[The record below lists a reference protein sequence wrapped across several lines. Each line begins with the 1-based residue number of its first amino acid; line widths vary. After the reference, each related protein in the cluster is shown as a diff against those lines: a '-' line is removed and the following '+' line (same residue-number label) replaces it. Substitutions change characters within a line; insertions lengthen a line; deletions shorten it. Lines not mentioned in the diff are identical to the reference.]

1 MIDVKEL
8 KTRYD
13 EIAKNIKDR
22 YMNVDLDKIVK
33 DQEERAALL
42 LEVENL
48 RSKRNETAQKMKQK
62 LDNETRQLYIQEGKE
77 IKEALAEKEARLTVL
92 DEQFKKEVMTIQN

>member
-62 LDNETRQLYIQEGKE
+62 LDNETRQRYIQEGKE
-77 IKEALAEKEARLTVL
+77 IKDCLAEKEAKLSSL
-92 DEQFKKEVMTIQN
+92 DE

>member
-33 DQEERAALL
+33 DQDERAALL

-62 LDNETRQLYIQEGKE
+62 LDNETRQRYIQEGKD
-77 IKEALAEKEARLTVL
+77 IKEALAEKEARLAVI
-92 DEQFKKEVMTIQN
+92 DEEFK